1 MVTKG
6 EEVEGYIGS
15 LRLPDTDYVSKIHLL
30 HWQLGSLPLVPL
42 GKPVSGPYIYASP
55 VALVV
60 KNLPASAGD
69 IRDAGLIPGLGRSPG
84 GGHSNPLRYSC
95 LENPMDRG
103 SWWATVHGVARELDM
118 TEHTLNTH
126 TSTHT
131 HWNHF
136 VVHLERT
143 QDCKSAILF
152 FKKVGA

>member
-6 EEVEGYIGS
+6 EGVEGYIGS

-84 GGHSNPLRYSC
+84 GGHSNPLHYSC
-95 LENPMDRG
+95 LENPTDRG
-103 SWWATVHGVARELDM
+103 S
-118 TEHTLNTH
+118 
-126 TSTHT
+126 
-131 HWNHF
+131 
-136 VVHLERT
+136 
-143 QDCKSAILF
+143 
-152 FKKVGA
+152 